1 MIRKGGMGRIKADMI
16 LITQGKNNFIKV
28 KNHPFSFWSTQ
39 KQIKEKKLSNYMA
52 KNEKFQSFFL
62 ICLLFSVFFLFVII
76 LSQKFQP
83 VKALEK
89 LPWVTF
95 SLIFNI
101 QKKKERRKYLGIS
114 IAAIH
119 GVNGIHMMTWVN
131 HQPRL
136 FSFKHKVNCHE

>member
-1 MIRKGGMGRIKADMI
+1 MIWKRGMGRIKADMI
-16 LITQGKNNFIKV
+16 LITQEKNNFIKV

-62 ICLLFSVFFLFVII
+62 ICLLFFVFSLFVII

-101 QKKKERRKYLGIS
+101 QKKREEKILGDFHRNDS
-114 IAAIH
+114 WRQRNTYDDVGQSSTTPFFFQTH
-119 GVNGIHMMTWVN
+119 S
-131 HQPRL
+131 RL
-136 FSFKHKVNCHE
+136 P